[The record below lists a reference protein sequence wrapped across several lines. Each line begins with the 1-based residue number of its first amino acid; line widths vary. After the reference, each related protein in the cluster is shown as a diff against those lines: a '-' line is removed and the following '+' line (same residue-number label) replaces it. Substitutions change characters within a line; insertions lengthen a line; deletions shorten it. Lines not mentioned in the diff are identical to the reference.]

1 LAKRHASHWE
11 QAGHFGSKSTG
22 KPKEPMEPIE
32 RDVRH
37 MLHVHG
43 QPNLHPIAVI
53 FAFAAAHRPAPKQRI
68 SLEYVSVRLLLWIQI
83 I

>member
-1 LAKRHASHWE
+1 
-11 QAGHFGSKSTG
+11 
-22 KPKEPMEPIE
+22 MEPIE

-43 QPNLHPIAVI
+43 QPNLHPTAVI

-68 SLEYVSVRLLLWIQI
+68 SPEYVSVRLLLCIQI